1 VAEGALIFRSTSS
14 NSTFPEKTGRF
25 FCKPAEKT
33 GLALPEVLCQ
43 NAGWFCQDGK
53 IRVKA
58 DLEAH
63 VFLIRSIRR
72 RLVLL
77 FFAALCLIL
86 LLGGV
91 GLQGL
96 LWHLEALDDLNFLLH
111 ESPDQERLSRTVSRI
126 GESLHTRL
134 ASRRLRKSCLSF
146 GGGLSICRFR
156 TSRICGSVKLRW
168 GGWTRYMASCI
179 SCVS

>member
-1 VAEGALIFRSTSS
+1 M
-14 NSTFPEKTGRF
+14 
-25 FCKPAEKT
+25 
-33 GLALPEVLCQ
+33 
-43 NAGWFCQDGK
+43 
-53 IRVKA
+53 
-58 DLEAH
+58 
-63 VFLIRSIRR
+63 FLIRSIRR

-86 LLGGV
+86 VLGGV

-126 GESLHTRL
+126 GEALHTRL
-134 ASRRLRKSCLSF
+134 DPRKPDAAVQLQLSCADCIQKAQEELFEFRRRIEHLPFQNEQDLRQRE
-146 GGGLSICRFR
+146 IAP
-156 TSRICGSVKLRW
+156 

-179 SCVS
+179 SCGS